1 MRKEIH
7 GRQPFQ
13 AVARL
18 EAVRVPGQGGRVAGY
33 IEDSLGPQRQQAVQN
48 PRGETGARRVG
59 QYRVPAGTALLTPQ
73 PVQQGRR
80 IARFVAAPGQSA
92 AFRVAPQ

>member
-1 MRKEIH
+1 MRRMRKKIH

-59 QYRVPAGTALLTPQ
+59 QYRVPPGP
-73 PVQQGRR
+73 PPSPPRR
-80 IARFVAAPGQSA
+80 GSPAAASPAS
-92 AFRVAPQ
+92 